1 MPVTFV
7 LGTMQKLYNEWTN
20 GIQSMTP
27 KHTSTIYYESVVQRY
42 THTNMYPLH
51 TASCT
56 NGQNQRFSYKQ
67 APTWCRGGARGS
79 EKLKKGRAKF
89 IKLFL

>member
-1 MPVTFV
+1 MDKWYT
-7 LGTMQKLYNEWTN
+7 K
-20 GIQSMTP
+20 SMVP
-27 KHTSTIYYESVVQRY
+27 KHTKTIACYGSVVQRY
-42 THTNMYPLH
+42 RHTNTYPPH
-51 TASCT
+51 TASPT